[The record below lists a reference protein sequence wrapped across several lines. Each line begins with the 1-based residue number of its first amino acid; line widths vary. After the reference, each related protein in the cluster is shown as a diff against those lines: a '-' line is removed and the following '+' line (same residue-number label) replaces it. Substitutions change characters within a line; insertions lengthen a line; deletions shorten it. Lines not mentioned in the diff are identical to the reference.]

1 MTHPKNI
8 SYPNFI
14 SSPCSNPFMDNGSR
28 QISAAAPSSTPRMKR
43 AKFASPLSQDM
54 SDSGPPNRSVT
65 NVDLFESSF
74 GMPLSIDQKRR
85 ITAIL
90 VDQDIGEPQP
100 SNYYD
105 LTPDEQDQDVND
117 STFDSFTSL
126 VRTQIHKEEHPAYMS
141 ELPLVP

>member
-1 MTHPKNI
+1 
-8 SYPNFI
+8 
-14 SSPCSNPFMDNGSR
+14 
-28 QISAAAPSSTPRMKR
+28 
-43 AKFASPLSQDM
+43 M

-74 GMPLSIDQKRR
+74 GMPLSMDQKRR

-117 STFDSFTSL
+117 STFDSFTSS

-141 ELPLVP
+141 ELPLMPQLIAPMLPKPPKPARPTQKQTPVR